1 MNKTI
6 MNWSGGKDS
15 ALSLY
20 KLQQNKAYELA
31 ALLTTINKPLDRI
44 TMHGVRTSLLV
55 QQAKSLGLELHK
67 VELPESPDME
77 TYSQLMNAKVQKLKA
92 LGITHSAFG
101 DIYLE
106 DLKKYREE
114 QLAAVGLQAVFPL
127 WQQPTKEIIKEF
139 LSLGFRAV
147 VVCVNAKVLD
157 KSFVGRELDASFI
170 ADLPDEVDICGE
182 NGEFHSFVYDGPNF
196 DFPIQFERGEIVFKS
211 YAKAEAE
218 QDYDTG
224 FYFCDLF

>member
-20 KLQQNKAYELA
+20 ELQQQKDYEIA

-44 TMHGVRTSLLV
+44 TMHGVRTSLLE
-55 QQAKSLGLELHK
+55 QQAKSLGLDLHK
-67 VELPESPDME
+67 VELPELPDMA
-77 TYSQLMNAKVQKLKA
+77 TYGQLMTAKIQELKA
-92 LGITHSAFG
+92 RGVTHSAFG

-114 QLAAVGLQAVFPL
+114 QLTKVGLQAVFPL
-127 WQQPTKEIIKEF
+127 WQQPTKAIIKAF
-139 LSLGFRAV
+139 LNVGFRAV

-170 ADLPDEVDICGE
+170 ADLPNEVDICGE

-196 DFPIQFERGEIVFKS
+196 EFPIAFERGEIVHKS
-211 YAKAEAE
+211 YAKAGEE

-224 FYFCDLF
+224 FYFCDLV